1 MAVRRPQPTT
11 EDAVVA
17 LARRA
22 KRPEADLLEAWQER
36 AAVLEFDGGQ
46 RRVSAEADALD
57 DVRRQHE
64 PQRRLM

>member
-1 MAVRRPQPTT
+1 MPPRQRPTT
-11 EDAVVA
+11 EDAVRD

-22 KRPEADLLEAWQER
+22 GRSEADLLEAWAER
-36 AAVLEFDGGQ
+36 AAVREFDGGQ

-57 DVRRQHE
+57 DVRQKYE